1 MSKTII
7 LFIFLPGYEIRAV
20 YDPGPRPHG
29 SGNRWTLRV
38 FPAGRCTAGCK
49 ITEGLSGKSDFTIS
63 PPPEQTPAGFRLLVR
78 QSLFVDMDAAP
89 GSRMRVV
96 PCSRGK
102 TAA

>member
-1 MSKTII
+1 MKSVRSM
-7 LFIFLPGYEIRAV
+7 IRAPV
-20 YDPGPRPHG
+20 RMDQ
-29 SGNRWTLRV
+29 
-38 FPAGRCTAGCK
+38 A
-49 ITEGLSGKSDFTIS
+49 TEGLSGKSDFTIS

>member
-20 YDPGPRPHG
+20 YDPGVPGRALHG
-29 SGNRWTLRV
+29 RLQ
-38 FPAGRCTAGCK
+38 

>member
-1 MSKTII
+1 MKSVRSM
-7 LFIFLPGYEIRAV
+7 IRAPV
-20 YDPGPRPHG
+20 RMDQATDGRSGCSCRALHG
-29 SGNRWTLRV
+29 RLQ
-38 FPAGRCTAGCK
+38 

>member
-38 FPAGRCTAGCK
+38 FLHGRLQ

>member
-38 FPAGRCTAGCK
+38 FGRALHGRLQ

>member
-20 YDPGPRPHG
+20 YDPGPRPH
-29 SGNRWTLRV
+29 
-38 FPAGRCTAGCK
+38 
-49 ITEGLSGKSDFTIS
+49 
-63 PPPEQTPAGFRLLVR
+63 GFRLLVR